1 MSEDSYDGPITDA
14 DLERLVTLFGAQLH
28 AAGFKKATTRK
39 GLQVCQEEIARDM
52 IQMLKR
58 YADRF
63 KGFVVRPTIIG
74 DEYDPQ
80 KAIEETKLKAFLNRE
95 LVQFMPELP
104 SGDHIHHQ

>member
-1 MSEDSYDGPITDA
+1 MTTFASGGNGNNGAAKSLSEDSYDGPITDA

-80 KAIEETKLKAFLNRE
+80 KAIGNKIKSIFE
-95 LVQFMPELP
+95 
-104 SGDHIHHQ
+104 